1 VLHRLFHHFRA
12 LLRAKSAT
20 ADARLRL
27 LMRRALLLSFA
38 GLIAVFG
45 LGMLNA
51 AAFLALESRWGPL
64 WAAAAAALADFVL
77 AIAIAAIALILRSS
91 SKLNAAIELHQTAL
105 DGIEHELCD
114 LQAMLPWR
122 SHRAM
127 NPLDI
132 ALPDML
138 IPLATVIIR
147 GLRKHRVDRQ

>member
-1 VLHRLFHHFRA
+1 MLHRLLHHFRT
-12 LLRAKSAT
+12 LLRAESAT

-27 LMRRALLLSFA
+27 LVRRALLLGFA

-45 LGMLNA
+45 LTMLNA
-51 AAFLALESRWGPL
+51 AVFLALESRWGPL
-64 WAAAAAALADFVL
+64 WAASAAALADFVP
-77 AIAIAAIALILRSS
+77 AIAIAAIALTLRSS
-91 SKLNAAIELHQTAL
+91 SKLNAAIELRQTAM
-105 DGIEHELCD
+105 DGIEHELGE

-122 SHRAM
+122 SHRAT

-132 ALPDML
+132 ALPAML